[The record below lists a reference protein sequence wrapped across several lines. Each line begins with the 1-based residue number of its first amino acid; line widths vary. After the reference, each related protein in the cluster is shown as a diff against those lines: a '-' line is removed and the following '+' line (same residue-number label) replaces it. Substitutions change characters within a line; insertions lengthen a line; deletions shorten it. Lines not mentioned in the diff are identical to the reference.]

1 MNLNEICFFWGG
13 GGGGEGGLILAIF
26 VPTFYV
32 GNPIAT

>member
-1 MNLNEICFFWGG
+1 MKFAFF
-13 GGGGEGGLILAIF
+13 GGEGGLILAIF